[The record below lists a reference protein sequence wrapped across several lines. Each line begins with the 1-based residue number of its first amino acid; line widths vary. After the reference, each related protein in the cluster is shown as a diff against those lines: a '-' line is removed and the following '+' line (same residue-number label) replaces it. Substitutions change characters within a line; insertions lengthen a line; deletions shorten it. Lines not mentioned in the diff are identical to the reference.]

1 MQDESKAET
10 SETPAGGA
18 SELGEVA
25 GGEQKLPLP
34 EEQCVM
40 AALSYLSF
48 LCFIPLLM
56 PGTNEY
62 VVFHLRQGIIL
73 FMIGVIA
80 SAFAWISMALWLV
93 ANLLV
98 AAVSVYGFIQ
108 ALLARRWVMPVLGE
122 YAKKLKI

>member
-1 MQDESKAET
+1 MQDETKN
-10 SETPAGGA
+10 ETPKTAAGGA
-18 SELGEVA
+18 SELGKAA

-34 EEQCVM
+34 EEHCVM

-62 VVFHLRQGIIL
+62 VAFHLRQGIIL
-73 FMIGVIA
+73 FMIGVVA
-80 SAFAWISMALWLV
+80 SMFAWISMVLWLI

-108 ALLARRWVMPVLGE
+108 AFLGRKWVMPVFGE
-122 YAKKLKI
+122 YARKLKI